1 MFYDTV
7 YRHNQALSP
16 AGLETVPAALYAL
29 NAAVDDCRRAGKPIA
44 RDPAIIL
51 LIRTLA
57 DVAERSAPSVRAS
70 LRMRCV
76 VDRAAVLASPAL
88 LDIAGNSVSG
98 NYPAKR
104 TFHYQARRA
113 LARLAEAIGLDPDTA
128 RINSALGADHEDGTT
143 ELRHADIGIRV
154 VPRSFL
160 PDSEISFNRCR
171 DGEPAGK
178 VYLAPVAEL
187 LDTSAFARRL
197 AATRRHARGSA
208 PRGRRLISLDS
219 RKDAAMGWLFMRDLA
234 GHSTPRAYLDNQFTY
249 TPRRSPPD
257 GTGLLDGRQHL
268 LRRS

>member
-29 NAAVDDCRRAGKPIA
+29 NVAVEDCRRAGKPIGHDA
-44 RDPAIIL
+44 AIIL

-57 DVAERSAPSVRAS
+57 DVAERSAPSTS
-70 LRMRCV
+70 ELLMRCV

-113 LARLAEAIGLDPDTA
+113 LARLAEVIGLDPGTA

-171 DGEPAGK
+171 GGEPAGK

-197 AATRRHARGSA
+197 AATVGTLAA
-208 PRGRRLISLDS
+208 PPLAV
-219 RKDAAMGWLFMRDLA
+219 AA
-234 GHSTPRAYLDNQFTY
+234 
-249 TPRRSPPD
+249 
-257 GTGLLDGRQHL
+257 
-268 LRRS
+268 